1 MRVSRLLD
9 APLSRGHDTKSG
21 KTGGGAPDFACRDI
35 RASLLK
41 TQEEANRM
49 AHSAIR
55 RVAGVLAAVVIL
67 AGPIYTITPATAEKM
82 LRVANMTEPETLDPH
97 HASTTNESN
106 ILRNLFEGLMVLDP
120 SGKVAPGVAETFSI
134 SEDGLT
140 YSFRL
145 RANARWSNGEPVT
158 AGDFVYSLRR
168 IEDPKTYSKYA
179 EVLYPI
185 KNAEEINTGKAALT
199 ELGVAAVDVRT
210 LAITLKAPT
219 PYFLQLLTHG
229 SSLPVNEKAVTRFG
243 DEWLKPGN
251 MVSNGAYML
260 DDVKPNSHIRIVKN
274 PNYWDAAKVTIDAV
288 VFDPSEDRA
297 AVLKRYR
304 AGEFDIL
311 RDLPNDQLGWLRQ
324 NMPKELHIAPYAGV
338 YFYAFNTTKPPFN
351 DKRVRTALSMAINRE
366 ILVEKISAAGELP
379 AYGFVPD
386 GTANYT
392 PQRVPWRT
400 MSQAERE
407 AAAQKLIREAGYG
420 PDKPLQFQLAY
431 NTSENHKRIAV
442 ALAAMWKKLNVSVE
456 LVNTEFKV
464 HLSNMRVGNFQ
475 MGREGWIV
483 DYNDAQGYLFLLQTS
498 TKQQNFAR
506 FSNPQYDRLMDE
518 ASFTADLVKRAALLA
533 QAERILLEELPVMPI
548 YFYVSKNLVSTK
560 VKGWQD
566 NPLDWEYVRNLSL
579 AD

>member
-1 MRVSRLLD
+1 
-9 APLSRGHDTKSG
+9 
-21 KTGGGAPDFACRDI
+21 
-35 RASLLK
+35 
-41 TQEEANRM
+41 M

-55 RVAGVLAAVVIL
+55 RIARVLAAAAIL
-67 AGPIYTITPATAEKM
+67 AGPIGKITPAAAEKV
-82 LRVANMTEPETLDPH
+82 LRVANMAEPETLDPH
-97 HASTTNESN
+97 RASTVPEHN
-106 ILRNLFEGLMVLDP
+106 ILLNLFEGLMVLDP
-120 SGKVAPGVAETFSI
+120 GGNVAPGAAESFSI

-140 YSFRL
+140 YTFRL
-145 RANARWSNGEPVT
+145 RDNAKWSNGEPVT

-168 IEDPKTYSKYA
+168 IEDPKTRSQYA

-185 KNAEEINTGKAALT
+185 KNAQEVNTGKVALA
-199 ELGVAAVDVRT
+199 ELGVAAPDART
-210 LAITLKAPT
+210 VEITLKAPT
-219 PYFLQLLTHG
+219 PYFLQLLTHT
-229 SSLPVNEKAVTRFG
+229 SSLPVNEKMVARFA

-260 DDVKPNSHIRIVKN
+260 NDAKPNSHVRIVKN
-274 PNYWDAAKVTIDAV
+274 PKYWDAAKVTIDAV
-288 VFDPSEDRA
+288 VFDPSEDAA

-338 YFYAFNTTKPPFN
+338 YFYAFNTTKAPFN

-392 PQRVPWRT
+392 PRRVPWRT

-407 AAAQKLIREAGYG
+407 AAAQKLMVEAGYG
-420 PDKPLQFQLAY
+420 PNKPLAFQLAY
-431 NTSENHKRIAV
+431 NTSENHKRIAI
-442 ALAAMWKKLNVSVE
+442 ALAAMWKKINVSVE

-464 HLSNMRVGNFQ
+464 HLNNMRVGNFQ

-506 FSNPQYDRLMDE
+506 FSNPEYDRLMDK
-518 ASFTADLVKRAALLA
+518 ASFTADARKRAALLE
-533 QAERILLEELPVMPI
+533 QAEGILLDELPVMPI
-548 YFYVSKNLVSTK
+548 YFYVSKSLVSAK
-560 VKGWQD
+560 VKGWRD
-566 NPLDWEYVRNLSL
+566 NSLNAHYVRDLSL
-579 AD
+579 AE

>member
-1 MRVSRLLD
+1 
-9 APLSRGHDTKSG
+9 
-21 KTGGGAPDFACRDI
+21 
-35 RASLLK
+35 
-41 TQEEANRM
+41 M
-49 AHSAIR
+49 AHSAIH
-55 RVAGVLAAVVIL
+55 RVARVLAAAVIL
-67 AGPIYTITPATAEKM
+67 AGPIGKITPAAAEKV
-82 LRVANMTEPETLDPH
+82 LRIANMAEPETLDPH
-97 HASTTNESN
+97 KSSTVGESN

-120 SGKVAPGVAETFSI
+120 SGNVAPGVAESFSV

-140 YSFRL
+140 YTFRL
-145 RANARWSNGEPVT
+145 RGNARWSNGEPVT

-168 IEDPKTYSKYA
+168 IEDPKTHSQYA

-185 KNAEEINTGKAALT
+185 KNAQEVNTGKAALT
-199 ELGVAAVDVRT
+199 DLGVAAPDAKTVQI
-210 LAITLKAPT
+210 ALKAPT
-219 PYFLQLLTHG
+219 PYFLQLLTHQT
-229 SSLPVNEKAVTRFG
+229 SLPVNEKAITRFG
-243 DEWLKPGN
+243 EEWLKPGN

-392 PQRVPWRT
+392 PRRVPWRT

-407 AAAQKLIREAGYG
+407 AAAQKLMGEAGYG
-420 PDKPLQFQLAY
+420 PNKPLQFQLAY
-431 NTSENHKRIAV
+431 NTSENHKRIAI
-442 ALAAMWKKLNVSVE
+442 ALAAMWKKINVSVE

-464 HLSNMRVGNFQ
+464 HLSNMRIGNFQ

-498 TKQQNFAR
+498 TKQQNFSR
-506 FSNPQYDRLMDE
+506 FSNPGYDRLMDE
-518 ASFTADLVKRAALLA
+518 ASFTADARKRAALLE
-533 QAERILLEELPVMPI
+533 QAEGISLEELPVMPI

-566 NPLDWEYVRNLSL
+566 NPLDAHYVRDLSL